1 MTTPEPAPCRWELD
15 IPLWQGKPPL
25 TANEVRRMH
34 WRAERNR
41 IQLVRDRVQWAA
53 REAALGP
60 IGTTLERAV
69 VRVHYQPSTNRRRD
83 ASNLMPTQ
91 KAAVDGLVRA
101 GVVPD
106 DCEPYVTELM
116 PVIHP
121 AVPGV
126 APRLWLEVRCG

>member
-1 MTTPEPAPCRWELD
+1 MTAQPEASPARWELD

-25 TANEVRRMH
+25 TANQRLH
-34 WRAERNR
+34 WRPERTR
-41 IQLVRDRVQWAA
+41 KQLVRDTVFVRARRIPGQWRITA
-53 REAALGP
+53 
-60 IGTTLERAV
+60 
-69 VRVHYQPSTNRRRD
+69 RVHYQPATNRRRD

-106 DCEPYVTELM
+106 DTAEYVNELM

-126 APRLWLEVRCG
+126 EPRLWLEVSCG